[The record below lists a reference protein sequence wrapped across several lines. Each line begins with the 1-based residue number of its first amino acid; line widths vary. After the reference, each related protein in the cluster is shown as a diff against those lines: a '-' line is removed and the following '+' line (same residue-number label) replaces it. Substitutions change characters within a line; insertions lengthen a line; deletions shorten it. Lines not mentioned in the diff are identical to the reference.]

1 MEEKELFY
9 YQKAKSLLTL
19 GMSLDA
25 LNKELEYFQQ
35 SLNTAAIKGYKRAIR
50 ENSKFENILN
60 S

>member
-35 SLNTAAIKGYKRAIR
+35 SLNTAAIK
-50 ENSKFENILN
+50 
-60 S
+60 